1 MKTESPHA
9 HNRYSVTGR
18 LLLDGR
24 LVPGALVIEGERIVE
39 VRTDG
44 AGELPGPRLDAE
56 IVSPGLI
63 DLQCNGGFGFEVGG
77 DAEALRALAA
87 RLPSTGVTTFLPT
100 VVSARA
106 ADYRAVAAALAAI
119 EFGEASA
126 LGAQAAGL
134 HLEGPLLSPARAGAH
149 DRAAIAAGDETLDEV
164 LDELLAPRVL
174 RLMTLAPERPGALAR
189 LRRLVEA
196 GVVVSLGHTDATY
209 DEMLDGTDA
218 GATLATHLFN
228 AMSSFHHRAPGAVGA
243 ALIDE
248 RLTVGL
254 IADGVHAHPAAL
266 NLVLRAKGA
275 ERIVLVTDAVAAAG
289 APVGTYSLGGAPI
302 VSDGESARRAD
313 GTLAGSTLTM
323 DGAVRGMVALG
334 GARPEEALTM
344 ATAVPAALLGFADRG
359 RLAVGRRADLALWS
373 EDLRLVSTLIGGTVA
388 SGPAPGPIRSPLPV
402 GEG

>member
-1 MKTESPHA
+1 MKTESPHG

-18 LLLDGR
+18 LLHEGR
-24 LVPGALVIEGERIVE
+24 LVPGALVIEGGRIVE
-39 VRTDG
+39 VRTD
-44 AGELPGPRLDAE
+44 AVGELPGPRLEAE

-63 DLQCNGGFGFEVGG
+63 DLQCNGAFGFEVGG

-100 VVSARA
+100 VVSALPA
-106 ADYRAVAAALAAI
+106 HYRSVAAALAAV
-119 EFGEASA
+119 EFGEAGAAPS
-126 LGAQAAGL
+126 AQAAGL

-149 DRAAIAAGDETLDEV
+149 DRTLLEAADDTLDDV
-164 LDELLAPRVL
+164 LDELLDSRAL

-196 GVVVSLGHTDATY
+196 DVVVSLGHTDATY

-228 AMSSFHHRAPGAVGA
+228 AMSPFHHRAPGAVGA

-266 NLVLRAKGA
+266 NLVLRAKGP

-289 APVGTYSLGGAPI
+289 APAGTYALGGAPI
-302 VSDGESARRAD
+302 ISDGQSARLAD

-323 DGAVRGMVALG
+323 DLAVRGMVALG
-334 GARPEEALTM
+334 GARPDEALMM
-344 ATAVPAALLGFADRG
+344 ATAVPAARLGLADRG

-373 EDLRLVSTLIGGTVA
+373 EDLTLVSTVIGGLVA
-388 SGPAPGPIRSPLPV
+388 FGSPPRLR
-402 GEG
+402 GLRQ

>member
-1 MKTESPHA
+1 MKTESPDG

-24 LVPGALVIEGERIVE
+24 LVSGALVVEGDRIVE
-39 VRTDG
+39 VRTDDV
-44 AGELPGPRLDAE
+44 GELPGPRLHAE

-77 DAEALRALAA
+77 DAAALRGLAA

-100 VVSARA
+100 VISAGA
-106 ADYRAVAAALAAI
+106 ASYRAVAAALAAVDH
-119 EFGEASA
+119 GEASPPR
-126 LGAQAAGL
+126 AQAAGL

-149 DRAAIAAGDETLDEV
+149 DRAAIAAGDNTLDDV
-164 LDELLAPRVL
+164 LDELLTSRAL
-174 RLMTLAPERPGALAR
+174 RLMTLAPERPGALAL

-196 GVVVSLGHTDATY
+196 DVVVSLGHTDATY

-228 AMSSFHHRAPGAVGA
+228 AMSPFHHRAPGAVGA

-254 IADGVHAHPAAL
+254 IADGVHSHPAAL

-275 ERIVLVTDAVAAAG
+275 QRIVLVTDAVAAAG
-289 APVGTYSLGGAPI
+289 APAGTYGLGAAPI
-302 VSDGESARRAD
+302 ISDGESARRAD

-323 DGAVRGMVALG
+323 DRAVRGMVAFG

-359 RLAVGRRADLALWS
+359 RLAVGRRADLALWT
-373 EDLRLVSTLIGGTVA
+373 EELQLVSTRIGGVLAT
-388 SGPAPGPIRSPLPV
+388 
-402 GEG
+402 

>member
-1 MKTESPHA
+1 MKTESPHG
-9 HNRYSVTGR
+9 HNRYSVTGQ

-24 LVPGALVIEGERIVE
+24 LVSGAVVVDGDRIVE
-39 VRTDG
+39 VRTSG
-44 AGELPGPRLDAE
+44 IGELPGPRLEAALL
-56 IVSPGLI
+56 SPGLI

-77 DAEALRALAA
+77 EAEALRGLAA

-100 VVSARA
+100 VVSAGA
-106 ADYRAVAAALAAI
+106 ADYRAVAAALAAV
-119 EFGEASA
+119 EFGGAPA
-126 LGAQAAGL
+126 KPRAQAAGL
-134 HLEGPLLSPARAGAH
+134 HLEGPLLSASRAGAH
-149 DRAAIAAGDETLDEV
+149 DRAAIAAADDTLDDV
-164 LDELLAPRVL
+164 LDELLASRAL

-189 LRRLVEA
+189 LRHLVEA

-228 AMSSFHHRAPGAVGA
+228 AMSPFHHRAPGAVGA

-289 APVGTYSLGGAPI
+289 SPAGTYGLGAEPI
-302 VSDGESARRAD
+302 ISDGQSARRAD

-323 DGAVRGMVALG
+323 DRAVRTMVALG

-359 RLAVGRRADLALWS
+359 RLAVGRRADLTLWS
-373 EDLRLVSTLIGGTVA
+373 EDLELVSTVIGGAAAFGLVA
-388 SGPAPGPIRSPLPV
+388 
-402 GEG
+402 